1 MCTYVSKTSTRDLLK
16 RIRENKTKHIKAW
29 KIVSSGSAFSGN
41 YDTNSLYSYFNAKF
55 EKPWK
60 RGTNVSDVSCPS
72 SPMMGNQQVNRGFHV
87 YLTKPRLDRMDIYNY
102 RNNGVLEVVCN
113 LDDLI
118 AAGSLFDMPQAVFT
132 KVSVGRVSLKK
143 AKIEAYCSKE
153 I

>member
-1 MCTYVSKTSTRDLLK
+1 MCLFAKRVDTQALIDRMSKRKSK
-16 RIRENKTKHIKAW
+16 RIKAW